1 MSSDMS
7 ILEARM
13 VRVRACV
20 RRHTQDGVS
29 LPPPPKGK
37 EAVEAVR
44 EIREEL
50 PGWVVAKP
58 KGIYP

>member
-1 MSSDMS
+1 M
-7 ILEARM
+7 
-13 VRVRACV
+13 
-20 RRHTQDGVS
+20 QDGVS